1 MRLPS
6 NPVSIEA
13 LTTDAAIHAIAR
25 RPAPRISLD
34 GARVL
39 VVDDDDGSR
48 DVVAAYLESRAAKV
62 VGAASASQAVEIL
75 QRELFDVLL
84 IDIAMPGYDGW
95 ELIRTI
101 RSMPLP
107 DRAGIPAA
115 ALTAFARAEDRR
127 KSLESGF
134 QLHLTKPIDGASLAE
149 AVASLRSQS
158 ASMV

>member
-1 MRLPS
+1 
-6 NPVSIEA
+6 
-13 LTTDAAIHAIAR
+13 
-25 RPAPRISLD
+25 
-34 GARVL
+34 
-39 VVDDDDGSR
+39 
-48 DVVAAYLESRAAKV
+48 
-62 VGAASASQAVEIL
+62 
-75 QRELFDVLL
+75 
-84 IDIAMPGYDGW
+84 MPGYDGW

-107 DRAGIPAA
+107 GRAGIPAA

-158 ASMV
+158 ASAVLPV